1 MKHKTEVHVS
11 THYKSDM
18 YQSCSNSPILAACS
32 HHQLLGTQ
40 IFQSKDSNLLPD
52 SGGDK
57 VLSRSE
63 GEMYTLH
70 YIRYSN
76 RHLLRCGVVTEH

>member
-11 THYKSDM
+11 THYKYDV

-32 HHQLLGTQ
+32 HHQLLVTQ

-76 RHLLRCGVVTEH
+76 RHLLRC